1 VNPVTHQGDVRHRFF
16 SSIWS
21 TVPFEQFVLIGSNEL
36 NIRNEMILSPVME
49 KFVDCWGEMGI
60 RWGVNR
66 TVAQAHALFY
76 LSPDPLN
83 ADDIS
88 ATLSFSK
95 SSVSTCLREL
105 QGWGLV
111 RPVHLRG
118 DRKQYY
124 EAIKDPWEM
133 FRLILD
139 ERRRREI
146 DPTVGVLREC
156 LEEARQTTP
165 TELYATERFHEALEF
180 FELVIPLYD
189 ELRRL
194 PRGSIQSFVKLRD
207 QLRSLAEGMASK

>member
-1 VNPVTHQGDVRHRFF
+1 
-16 SSIWS
+16 
-21 TVPFEQFVLIGSNEL
+21 
-36 NIRNEMILSPVME
+36 MALSPVME
-49 KFVDCWGEMGI
+49 KFVECWGEMGI

-66 TVAQAHALFY
+66 PVAQAHAVFY

-83 ADDIS
+83 ADDIA

-95 SSVSTCLREL
+95 STVSTCLREL
-105 QGWGLV
+105 EGWGLV
-111 RPVHLRG
+111 RSVHLRG

-139 ERRRREI
+139 ERKRREI

-156 LEEARQTTP
+156 FEQARQASPPDQYT
-165 TELYATERFHEALEF
+165 TERFHEALEF
-180 FELVIPLYD
+180 FDLVIPLYD

-194 PRGSIQSFVKLRD
+194 PKGSIQSLAKLRD
-207 QLRSLAEGMASK
+207 QLTRLA